1 MKAMKSVLAISML
14 ALSSAVSAQI
24 VYIPAFP
31 TKKAVNT
38 ETAAETQA
46 PASEIAPADKTA

>member
-1 MKAMKSVLAISML
+1 MNAMKSVLAISIL

-24 VYIPAFP
+24 VYIPDFP

-38 ETAAETQA
+38 ETTAETQA